1 MTSGSAR
8 SARFALAGS
17 VAALVVGVAL
27 TATNV
32 VPATRAGSAV
42 PGAPTANQ
50 LKPAACASLSLTTVL
65 AGAGTITG
73 TGAAE
78 LVLGSAGVD
87 TMRGAA
93 GTDCLV
99 GGAGNDSLRGDGGT
113 DVCIGGAGTDT
124 FDSTCETRIQ

>member
-1 MTSGSAR
+1 MGNGAR
-8 SARFALAGS
+8 PARYALAGS

-32 VPATRAGSAV
+32 VPPTRAGSSV
-42 PGAPTANQ
+42 PGTPTANQ
-50 LKPAACASLSLTTVL
+50 LKPSACASLNLTTVL
-65 AGAGTITG
+65 VGAGAITG

-87 TMRGAA
+87 TVRGGA
-93 GTDCLV
+93 GNDCLV

-124 FDSTCETRIQ
+124 FHSTCEMQIQ